1 MSGSPPPPYYPP
13 IPEPPKVD
21 PNITVANSGFPPP
34 PQFPSNYQPN
44 VSPVPNAPPP
54 PNGAPAVRHVR
65 AVTATFGP
73 YPVEMDCPYCRVSS
87 AVHSWYLQCGMFQ
100 NHIVTHTK
108 RTPGALP
115 WIIFGVC
122 VVLGFF
128 LLIPWCLCCIPFCI
142 DSCLDVEHFCPSCK
156 RNVGL

>member
-13 IPEPPKVD
+13 IPEPPKID
-21 PNITVANSGFPPP
+21 PNISVAGSGFPPP
-34 PQFPSNYQPN
+34 PQFPANYQPN
-44 VSPVPNAPPP
+44 VSPAPTAPVP
-54 PNGAPAVRHVR
+54 PNGVPVVQHVR
-65 AVTATFGP
+65 AATARFGP
-73 YPVEMDCPYCRVSS
+73 FPIEMDCPYCR
-87 AVHSWYLQCGMFQ
+87 

-108 RTPGALP
+108 RTAGALP

-156 RNVGL
+156 RNVGRFSKI